1 MSNPDPFWSGPTGF
15 ITELVK
21 KDFLDA
27 SNCAAYLCGNKFM
40 IEDVSKILMERGCP
54 EERIY
59 TEKYG
64 K

>member
-1 MSNPDPFWSGPTGF
+1 
-15 ITELVK
+15 
-21 KDFLDA
+21 
-27 SNCAAYLCGNKFM
+27 M